1 MQKSTWPLMIEQAF
15 VFNPTWGR
23 SGLSFPLLAVHF
35 YTIMNGG
42 STHFSCV
49 HWPMLF
55 HNRVV
60 TPTISSYLFL
70 GTATLPTIMLM
81 LCRSESESGMIGQ
94 CYFTPKPQTW
104 HADLPEWSRFEKL
117 TKSRATMVN
126 SKLLVRS
133 SSRVF

>member
-23 SGLSFPLLAVHF
+23 TGLSFLLLVVHF

-42 STHFSCV
+42 NMHSSCV

-55 HNRVV
+55 HNQVAM
-60 TPTISSYLFL
+60 PTISTYLSL

-81 LCRSESESGMIGQ
+81 LCRSESESGHL
-94 CYFTPKPQTW
+94 KPERIFFVPGISCLNGLALRNSLKVEPLWSTATCQYG
-104 HADLPEWSRFEKL
+104 LPQ
-117 TKSRATMVN
+117 
-126 SKLLVRS
+126 
-133 SSRVF
+133 